1 VSDSEEPEE
10 PAAEVDLPEDA
21 TAADGEQEVLQ
32 PEVVGEQRPRTDR
45 LAIGAAAAG
54 VAAFL
59 FVGSILTFVLV
70 PAAVYMGVRALRRI
84 QASGDT
90 IPGKRFAQ
98 AGIAAAAVATIVF
111 AVLYVTFQWEKEG
124 PEAPTPKES
133 SAPE

>member
-1 VSDSEEPEE
+1 VSDIEEPEE
-10 PAAEVDLPEDA
+10 PEED
-21 TAADGEQEVLQ
+21 EHEVLQ

-45 LAIGAAAAG
+45 LAIAAAAAG

-111 AVLYVTFQWEKEG
+111 AVLYITFQWEKEG
-124 PEAPTPKES
+124 PDAPTPKES
-133 SAPE
+133 TAPE